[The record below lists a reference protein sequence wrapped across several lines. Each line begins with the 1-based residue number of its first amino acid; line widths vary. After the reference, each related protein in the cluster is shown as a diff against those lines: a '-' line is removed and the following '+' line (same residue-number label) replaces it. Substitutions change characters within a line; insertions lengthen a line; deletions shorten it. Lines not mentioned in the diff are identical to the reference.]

1 MSLVFC
7 GTESP
12 NVLSLKLLPDGKV
25 EITQR
30 LPVSSNPLALKYG
43 SPGGIAVEWV
53 TVHPRGDW
61 LFALVCFWDRAP
73 GELHAFTFDSDGKLT
88 PEGHVL
94 SGGYQPPGRPRRW
107 TLAR

>member
-12 NVLSLKLLPDGKV
+12 DVLSLKFLPDGKV

-43 SPGGIAVEWV
+43 SPGGIAVEWDARRREPLMV
-53 TVHPRGDW
+53 EP
-61 LFALVCFWDRAP
+61 
-73 GELHAFTFDSDGKLT
+73 
-88 PEGHVL
+88 
-94 SGGYQPPGRPRRW
+94 QPPRHVNPNREACFR
-107 TLAR
+107 

>member
-12 NVLSLKLLPDGKV
+12 DVLSLKLPPDGKV

-53 TVHPRGDW
+53 TW
-61 LFALVCFWDRAP
+61 A
-73 GELHAFTFDSDGKLT
+73 FDSRTRTMITYRIIEVEDT
-88 PEGHVL
+88 NE
-94 SGGYQPPGRPRRW
+94 
-107 TLAR
+107 TE

>member
-53 TVHPRGDW
+53 TVHPRGR
-61 LFALVCFWDRAP
+61 ALRADRDDGHWP
-73 GELHAFTFDSDGKLT
+73 VDSSLGPLIQERE
-88 PEGHVL
+88 P
-94 SGGYQPPGRPRRW
+94 
-107 TLAR
+107 